1 MQTTW
6 RIPSKKVPYGYL
18 EFTVAEGEA
27 LPDPEA
33 LANQYADY
41 ITRYQKAEVV
51 AFEQGPK
58 PQVAT
63 VTSIVTEDE
72 AAELIKRELGGVE
85 LSEEEAAKPWN
96 QEQAEDE
103 KAWESDEVTA
113 SGSDWDFG

>member
-1 MQTTW
+1 MELTY

-18 EFTVAEGEA
+18 EFTCKEGES
-27 LPDPEA
+27 LPDPEV

-41 ITRYQKAEVV
+41 ISRYQKAEVQ

-58 PQVAT
+58 PVVAS
-63 VTSIVTEDE
+63 VTSITTEDE

-85 LSEEEAAKPWN
+85 LSPEEAAKPWN
-96 QEQAEDE
+96 QEAVEDE